1 MYDIAT
7 ALMFTAVGIAM
18 VAATPA
24 QADMAGT
31 AEGSVTMNGKRYDM
45 KFARAATL
53 PDEMHKGKQIT
64 RVVVSD
70 VPFTSVAMFK
80 DLLLTQLIHGVQID
94 FHDDGV
100 AWFVR
105 DLGSDQSSTHTQRP
119 NPFPVK
125 IAGGNAEGAM
135 VVSLKADAHN
145 DAPVEISVKYTAPI
159 EKYVAVPAPVAADAE
174 AAKQSAAATA
184 YRDYLDAVQKGDRV
198 RIEALVPPEP
208 DGSGIDPAQFPELL
222 KMFREG
228 LRQNVRILKAVEQD
242 GYATLYVAGKWQ
254 GAEQKGQIGMRL
266 VGGKWT
272 FNDEAWD
279 E

>member
-1 MYDIAT
+1 
-7 ALMFTAVGIAM
+7 MFTAVGIAM

-31 AEGSVTMNGKRYDM
+31 AEGSVTMNGKRYAV

-53 PDEMHKGKQIT
+53 PDEMHKGKEIL

-100 AWFVR
+100 AWFAR
-105 DLGSDQSSTHTQRP
+105 DLGSDMSATHTQRP

-125 IAGGNAEGAM
+125 VAGGAAEGSM

-145 DAPVEISVKYTAPI
+145 PEPVEISVKYAAPI
-159 EKYVAVPAPVAADAE
+159 EKYVAEPAPVPADAQ
-174 AAKQSAAATA
+174 AAKHSAAANA
-184 YRDYLDAVQKGDRV
+184 YRDYIDAIAKGDRA
-198 RIEALVPPEP
+198 RIEAAVPPEP
-208 DGSGIDPAQFPELL
+208 DGAGIDPAQFPELL
-222 KMFREG
+222 KMFRDG
-228 LRQNVRILKAVEQD
+228 LRQNVQILKAVEKD
-242 GYATLYVAGKWQ
+242 GYATLYVAGTWQ
-254 GAEQKGQIGMRL
+254 GAAQKGQIGMRL
-266 VGGKWT
+266 LGGKWVV
-272 FNDEAWD
+272 NDEAWD